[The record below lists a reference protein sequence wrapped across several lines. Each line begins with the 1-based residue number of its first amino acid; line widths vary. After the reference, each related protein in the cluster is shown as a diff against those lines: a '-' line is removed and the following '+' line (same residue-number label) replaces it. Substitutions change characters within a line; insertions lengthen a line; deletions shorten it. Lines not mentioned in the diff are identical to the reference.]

1 MKEKIISDITG
12 KSYFADEVI
21 RIVNPVQSA
30 FYVLKGLE
38 LLDLYTSFNKQGK
51 PCQVQIFNRNDSKD
65 IFDQWCKNK
74 E

>member
-51 PCQVQIFNRNDSKD
+51 PC
-65 IFDQWCKNK
+65 
-74 E
+74 